1 MSYLK
6 SDSYTYE
13 SILSDMLSRIPKDI
27 DKREG
32 SIIYNALAPAALKL
46 AEAYMI
52 MDNNIDL
59 VFLDT
64 AAGEYLDRRCEE
76 HGISRRNATTSTRK
90 GTFKNSESEL
100 IDIPIGSRFRL
111 EDTTYIAIEKITIGA
126 YQLKC
131 EQAGIIGNTYNGILL
146 PLDNIPNLALA
157 TLEDIL
163 IYGEDIETDDELK
176 LRTKITIT
184 NTESDGNINQYL
196 KWASEFEGVGRAKV
210 FSMANGSNTVKVSI
224 TDSKNQVATSEL
236 IKKFQNYL
244 DPNSTG
250 LGNGKAPI
258 GAKVIVVT
266 GNKVTINVAGT
277 VKLNPG
283 YSQVEGASGAIEN
296 YLSSIAYAKD
306 TVSYIRLASEI
317 LNLPSVSDV
326 STLTING
333 GNVDLPLGNEDIP
346 MIGSVTLE
354 VGR

>member
-13 SILSDMLSRIPKDI
+13 SILSDMLSQIPEDI

-76 HGISRRNATTSTRK
+76 HGISRRNATPSTRK

-100 IDIPIGSRFRL
+100 IDIPIGSRFRI
-111 EDTTYIAIEKITIGA
+111 EDTTYIAIEKITIGV

-131 EQAGIIGNTYNGILL
+131 EQAGIIGNTYNGLLL

-157 TLEDIL
+157 NLEDIL
-163 IYGEDIETDDELK
+163 IYGEDIESDDELR
-176 LRTKITIT
+176 LRTKVSIV

-196 KWASEFEGVGRAKV
+196 KWANEFDGVGRAKI
-210 FSMANGSNTVKVSI
+210 FPLANGANTVKVSI
-224 TDSKNQVATSEL
+224 TDIKNQVATSEL

-244 DPNSTG
+244 DPESKG

-258 GAKVIVVT
+258 GAKVTVVT

-317 LNLPSVSDV
+317 LNLPSVADV

-333 GNVDLPLGNEDIP
+333 GTNDIP
-346 MIGSVTLE
+346 LSDEEIPMVGIVNLE
-354 VGR
+354 VVQ

>member
-6 SDSYTYE
+6 SDSYMYE
-13 SILSDMLSRIPKDI
+13 SILADMLSKIPNDI

-32 SIIYNALAPAALKL
+32 SIIYNALSPAALKL
-46 AEAYMI
+46 AEVYMI

-76 HGISRRNATTSTRK
+76 HGVSRRASTLAIRK
-90 GTFKNSESEL
+90 GAFKNSENEL
-100 IDIPIGSRFRL
+100 IDIPLGSRFRI
-111 EDTTYIAIEKITIGA
+111 EDTTYIVIENISTGV

-131 EQAGIIGNTYNGILL
+131 ERSGIVGNKYTGILL
-146 PLDNIPNLALA
+146 PLDNVPNLASA

-163 IYGEDIETDDELK
+163 IYGEDVETDDELR

-184 NTESDGNINQYL
+184 NTESDGNVHQYI
-196 KWASEFEGVGRAKV
+196 KWANEFEGVGRAKV
-210 FSMANGSNTVKVSI
+210 FSMANGANTVKISI
-224 TDSKNQVATSEL
+224 TDSKNQVATVEL
-236 IKKFQNYL
+236 IKKFQDYL
-244 DPNSTG
+244 DPASLG

-258 GAKVIVVT
+258 GSKVTVVT
-266 GNKVTINVAGT
+266 GSKVTINVAGT
-277 VKLNPG
+277 IKLNQG
-283 YSQVEGASGAIEN
+283 YSQVEGASGVIEN

-326 STLTING
+326 STLAING
-333 GNVDLPLGNEDIP
+333 GNIDLHLEAEDIP
-346 MIGSVTLE
+346 MVGSITLE